1 MKIEE
6 INENKYIEPM
16 RSLSVVFIIFVLA
29 LSIGPLTSCSN
40 DPIIEKFLI
49 KVDSIKM
56 PPDVQVG
63 NNFKIEFFGTISS
76 NGCSSFSHFTVKQSD
91 SVISIEAWKN
101 VEIDAVI
108 CPTVMVYLDGEKLA
122 LDIET
127 PGTYLI
133 KIKQPDNTFLEE
145 YITVN

>member
-6 INENKYIEPM
+6 MNESKYIEPM
-16 RSLSVVFIIFVLA
+16 KNFGAVYFVFLLA
-29 LSIGPLTSCSN
+29 LSIGPFTSCSN
-40 DPIIEKFLI
+40 DPIIDEFLI
-49 KVDSIKM
+49 KVDSIKV
-56 PPDVQVG
+56 PTVVSVG
-63 NNFKIEFFGTISS
+63 TQFKIEFFGTISTD
-76 NGCSSFSHFTVKQSD
+76 GCSAFSHFTVNQSN
-91 SVISIEAWKN
+91 SEILIEAWKE

-108 CPTVMVYLDGEKLA
+108 CPTVMVYLDGEM
-122 LDIET
+122 LDYYLEI